1 MPCRNRPL
9 PLLQPYPT
17 RLTGKGSLPK
27 QIFKFLVQPYWPR
40 LVLQPGSTSS
50 KATSKSGRVGL
61 STGERCRGR
70 GPWREGE
77 GELANEGACAGS
89 ISEALSSTWCQEAG
103 TEDLQRAGLS
113 SGLLAGGPLA
123 L

>member
-1 MPCRNRPL
+1 M
-9 PLLQPYPT
+9 
-17 RLTGKGSLPK
+17 
-27 QIFKFLVQPYWPR
+27 
-40 LVLQPGSTSS
+40 SS

-77 GELANEGACAGS
+77 GELGNEGAYARS

-103 TEDLQRAGLS
+103 TADPQRAGLS